1 MSHPKDTLTKNAALL
16 TLGSLGL
23 AVLAMV
29 YSLGYYISVRIDESH
44 LSDVPLPIVLIF
56 IIAVAWLIA
65 VHVAITLGTLIN
77 ISFTDSSD
85 TKIKPSELERIAYEN
100 DKKVLL
106 EKIKQKDTHTH
117 DNNNCNFCRRY
128 GLR

>member
-29 YSLGYYISVRIDESH
+29 YSLGYYISVRIDEGR

-65 VHVAITLGTLIN
+65 VHVAITLSTLIN
-77 ISFTDSSD
+77 IGFTVD
-85 TKIKPSELERIAYEN
+85 THQRTQPSELERIAYEN

-106 EKIKQKDTHTH
+106 EKIKQKDTHA
-117 DNNNCNFCRRY
+117 
-128 GLR
+128 

>member
-1 MSHPKDTLTKNAALL
+1 MIHPKETLTKNAALF

-29 YSLGYYISVRIDESH
+29 YSLGYYISVRIDEGH
-44 LSDVPLPIVLIF
+44 LSDVPLPIVLVF

-77 ISFTDSSD
+77 IGFTDD
-85 TKIKPSELERIAYEN
+85 THARPKPSELERIAYEN

-106 EKIKQKDTHTH
+106 EKIKQKDTHA
-117 DNNNCNFCRRY
+117 
-128 GLR
+128 

>member
-1 MSHPKDTLTKNAALL
+1 MTHPKDTLTKNAALL

-29 YSLGYYISVRIDESH
+29 YSLGYYISVRIDEGH

-56 IIAVAWLIA
+56 IIAVAWFIA

-106 EKIKQKDTHTH
+106 EKIKQKDTHA
-117 DNNNCNFCRRY
+117 
-128 GLR
+128 